1 MFWSPFPWH
10 LFYQVAW
17 SSCPAHLSFH
27 GPPSKNPTTISHV
40 ILWDAVLAPILSH
53 WSPPQSFQTGI
64 SYTALTSHCF
74 DIPLLWYP
82 IESLLSKKY
91 ITNNEF
97 VWFDTVLAVSANR
110 PWNMIWCYYVHNYG
124 FFNWH
129 NTSYDS
135 WLILLIWHV
144 TYVVLYDYLN
154 STMIW
159 AMGSMDM
166 IVWNVAVGHMVC
178 SVMQDL

>member
-1 MFWSPFPWH
+1 MNLSGLIQYWQYRQIDLETWYDVIMF
-10 LFYQVAW
+10 
-17 SSCPAHLSFH
+17 
-27 GPPSKNPTTISHV
+27 I
-40 ILWDAVLAPILSH
+40 
-53 WSPPQSFQTGI
+53 
-64 SYTALTSHCF
+64 
-74 DIPLLWYP
+74 
-82 IESLLSKKY
+82 
-91 ITNNEF
+91 IT
-97 VWFDTVLAVSANR
+97 V
-110 PWNMIWCYYVHNYG
+110 